1 MDNYSGEELGDMIK
15 RLDIRN
21 PDGGSEVHPP
31 VPFNLMFKTTIGPS
45 SASPGY
51 LRPETA
57 QGQFVNFKKLLDF
70 NQGSMPFASAS
81 IGKSFRNEISPR
93 SGVLR
98 VREFLMAEVEHF
110 VDPEGGQKH
119 ERFFEVE
126 NMELPLLD
134 RDTQLAGHTNV
145 RRVRLAEAVN
155 KRIIDS
161 ETLAYF
167 LARTQ
172 LFLEKI
178 GADLIKIRFRQH
190 MANEMAHYAADCW
203 DTELLTS
210 YGWIECSGC
219 ADRSAYD
226 LSVHAN
232 RTGQPLVVRENF
244 LKPRKVDEWQVELD
258 KKQLG
263 PKFKKH
269 AQAVVAAVEMLGQA
283 ERQSLAATLKAV
295 GKIEITVPGLPEDG
309 KVMLDQELLTIE
321 RRTRLETVREYVPNV
336 IEPSFG
342 IGRILY
348 SVLEH
353 VYWHRAD
360 DIAREVSFR
369 YRFIGVTI
377 DCCYRSFHCRQWSLR
392 SKSSSSHSLRTP
404 TLHLSCAS

>member
-1 MDNYSGEELGDMIK
+1 
-15 RLDIRN
+15 
-21 PDGGSEVHPP
+21 
-31 VPFNLMFKTTIGPS
+31 
-45 SASPGY
+45 
-51 LRPETA
+51 
-57 QGQFVNFKKLLDF
+57 
-70 NQGSMPFASAS
+70 
-81 IGKSFRNEISPR
+81 
-93 SGVLR
+93 
-98 VREFLMAEVEHF
+98 MAEVEHF
-110 VDPEGGQKH
+110 VDPEDGKKH

-126 NMELPLLD
+126 DMELPLLD
-134 RDTQLAGHTNV
+134 RDTQLAGHINV
-145 RRVRLAEAVN
+145 RRVRLADAVK
-155 KRIIDS
+155 KRIIDN

-178 GADLIKIRFRQH
+178 GADLMKIRFRQH
-190 MANEMAHYAADCW
+190 MANEMAHYASDCW

-232 RTGQPLVVRENF
+232 RTGQPLVVRENI
-244 LKPRKVDEWQVELD
+244 LEPQKVDEWHVELD

-263 PKFKKH
+263 PKFKRH
-269 AQAVVAAVEMLGQA
+269 AQAVVAAVEMLDQT
-283 ERQSLAATLKAV
+283 ERQSLATTLKEA
-295 GKIEITVPGLPEDG
+295 GKVEITVPGLSEDG
-309 KVMLDQELLTIE
+309 KVMLDQKLLTIE
-321 RRTRLETVREYVPNV
+321 RRTRFETVREYVPNV

-360 DIAREVSFR
+360 EFAREVIFSS
-369 YRFIGVTI
+369 RFIGVTA
-377 DCCYRSFHCRQWSLR
+377 DCWDRSFHCRQWSLR